1 VRSLLT
7 VFENG
12 TGQKLSPAKCSIL
25 VREGADDNVVNLV
38 KQVLGVERAEFDAKY
53 LGLSMPDGRMQRGVF
68 QSIEE
73 RYVKRVVDWKER
85 TLSQVAKEVLIKAV
99 AQALPT
105 YAMSVFKLPFGLCDS
120 LEKHMRAFWWGS
132 EQGRRKVQWI
142 PWKTLI
148 KPKSYGGLG
157 FRDMRFFNQALLAH
171 QSWSLLIYPNS
182 MCPRVL

>member
-85 TLSQVAKEVLIKAV
+85 TLSPLVVDC
-99 AQALPT
+99 
-105 YAMSVFKLPFGLCDS
+105 FKLFMDS
-120 LEKHMRAFWWGS
+120 S
-132 EQGRRKVQWI
+132 SRR
-142 PWKTLI
+142 
-148 KPKSYGGLG
+148 YGIFYGK
-157 FRDMRFFNQALLAH
+157 
-171 QSWSLLIYPNS
+171 
-182 MCPRVL
+182 